1 MLTETEQLLI
11 TVAVDGELTPA
22 EANAFARLLAD
33 RPEAKRLF
41 RQLKATADHLRAL
54 PRRTAPSGL
63 VAAVLGRVRPVT
75 AAARKVPR
83 RGSFLPYLVAA
94 SVLFAIAA
102 GSFVFFRGHSTN
114 TDHAQ
119 QQVLPPPG
127 RPSVLPDP
135 EQVEPVAVAK
145 GGAGE
150 DGGVKGSTD
159 DGGMAK
165 LLPAEPPVVVVVEKP
180 LTPQEKEW
188 YGAGILIDSKPLKR
202 VDPTL
207 PVIFSALE
215 FDKEEPLDRLKKEL
229 AKEDG
234 FRLNLFSKTPG
245 AATEH
250 LQAAARAAGVNV
262 FVEAKTAEWIAK
274 RPPGVA
280 FAFYVENLTADELA
294 TLLAAVATQVNAQPK
309 PETILGSAH
318 VIPADVPEQKDLK
331 ELIGL
336 DWAVPKPVKP
346 ADGKPISEGT
356 LKEVVASVKKPGD
369 KAAVVVTYAA
379 RLNAGKSS
387 EVKQF
392 LDKRGDRKPGT
403 TPLLIVVRHQA

>member
-1 MLTETEQLLI
+1 MLTESEKLLI
-11 TVAVDGELTPA
+11 TAAVDGELTPA
-22 EANAFARLLAD
+22 EANAFARMLAD
-33 RPEAKRLF
+33 RPDAGRLF
-41 RQLKATADHLRAL
+41 HQLKATADHLRTL

-63 VAAVLGRVRPVT
+63 VAAVLDRVRPVT
-75 AAARKVPR
+75 PVARKVAR

-94 SVLFAIAA
+94 SVLFAVAA
-102 GSFVFFRGHSTN
+102 GSFVFFRGHATN
-114 TDHAQ
+114 TDQAQ

-127 RPSVLPDP
+127 RTSVLPDP
-135 EQVEPVAVAK
+135 EPVEPVAVAK

-165 LLPAEPPVVVVVEKP
+165 LLPAEPPPVVVVEKP

-234 FRLNLFSKTPG
+234 FRLNLFSKTP
-245 AATEH
+245 AAAMEH
-250 LQAAARAAGVNV
+250 LQAAARAAGVSV
-262 FVEAKTAEWIAK
+262 FVEAATAERIAK

-280 FAFYVENLTADELA
+280 FALYVENLTADELA
-294 TLLAAVATQVNAQPK
+294 TLLAAVTTQVNAQPK
-309 PETILGSAH
+309 PETILGPAH
-318 VIPADVPEQKDLK
+318 LVPADAPEQKDVKDYL
-331 ELIGL
+331 GL
-336 DWAVPKPVKP
+336 EWAIPKPAKP
-346 ADGKPISEGT
+346 VDGKSIIDGT
-356 LKEVVASVKKPGD
+356 LKEVVASVKKPGE
-369 KAAVVVTYAA
+369 KAAIVFSGRPTLVKAA
-379 RLNAGKSS
+379 

-403 TPLLIVVRHQA
+403 TPLLIVVRPQA